1 MLSYTEWTTNNNT
14 YYTTSVESFLL
25 QPQSLGNNVYAER
38 TINVEL
44 IDVNDNIP
52 VFENIDDN
60 GYVIG
65 SVDENTTVINT
76 EVVTVKAYDSDITPA
91 FKTVSGIR

>member
-1 MLSYTEWTTNNNT
+1 M
-14 YYTTSVESFLL
+14 
-25 QPQSLGNNVYAER
+25 
-38 TINVEL
+38 
-44 IDVNDNIP
+44 NDNIP

-91 FKTVSGIR
+91 FKTVSEIIEIHCLSFTNSFPEA

>member
-1 MLSYTEWTTNNNT
+1 M
-14 YYTTSVESFLL
+14 V
-25 QPQSLGNNVYAER
+25 AEK
-38 TINVEL
+38 TIDIEL

-60 GYVIG
+60 GYIIG

-76 EVVTVKAYDSDITPA
+76 EVVTLKANDSDITPA
-91 FKTVSGIR
+91 YKTVSSAHDL

>member
-1 MLSYTEWTTNNNT
+1 M
-14 YYTTSVESFLL
+14 SFF

-52 VFENIDDN
+52 VFENTDDN

-91 FKTVSGIR
+91 FKTVSSPTMNMFVITCHYILIPPY